1 MASRGAGKVA
11 DPNAPVEAWAGR
23 RAQEYVVLTLNTYG
37 RICWLCGLP
46 GATTADHIIPID
58 KGGAVYDYDNLG
70 PAHGKCNYARG
81 NRDAE
86 GPAAVIESGV
96 AFFSRK

>member
-1 MASRGAGKVA
+1 MLA
-11 DPNAPVEAWAGR
+11 DPEAPKQKWGGR
-23 RAQEYVVLTLNTYG
+23 RAQEYTRGTLARYG
-37 RICWLCGLP
+37 TVCWLCGLP

-86 GPAAVIESGV
+86 GPAAVIENGER
-96 AFFSRK
+96 FFSRE